1 MSSSQFGAG
10 ELAEPIIAILE
21 DDTDLREEL
30 AFGLERLGFRVWS
43 ATSAAE
49 FFQELPRRSC
59 HVAIV
64 DVGLPEIDGFSVA
77 ARLRSISSVGI
88 VMLTARGHI
97 EDRVRGLQGGADA
110 YMVKPADLRELS
122 AVLLGVLRR
131 LYPAQPQS
139 IEKPSAPPAQRNS
152 WSLNTNERL
161 LVGPDSRHSLRL
173 TQSEYAFMTLVLQ
186 RQGMV
191 VSRMEAARAISH
203 NVTPDYDLHRIDM
216 LVSRLRRKAEEAGM
230 ELPLRAVRGKGYLFG
245 QVS

>member
-1 MSSSQFGAG
+1 MSSSQSGTG

-43 ATSAAE
+43 ASSAAE

-59 HVAIV
+59 HVVIV
-64 DVGLPEIDGFSVA
+64 DVGLPEIDGFSVV
-77 ARLRSISSVGI
+77 ARLRSISAVGI

-131 LYPAQPQS
+131 LQPASQTTDKPNPPQS
-139 IEKPSAPPAQRNS
+139 QPRN

-161 LVGPDSRHSLRL
+161 LVAPDARHSLRL
-173 TQSEYAFMTLVLQ
+173 TQSEYAFMALVLQ
-186 RQGMV
+186 RQGLV
-191 VSRMEAARAISH
+191 VSRMEAARAVSH
-203 NVTPDYDLHRIDM
+203 NVSPDYDLHRIDM
-216 LVSRLRRKAEEAGM
+216 LVSRLRRKADEAGM
-230 ELPLRAVRGKGYLFG
+230 DLPLRAIRGKGYLFG
-245 QVS
+245 QVG